1 MDKKEIIENWLKA
14 FGKGI
19 SSKIID
25 EHVTSYGNHL
35 WHLFTW
41 ANVECLEGDAARKVF
56 DNLEYTEAIRF
67 LTDIQTELTRLP
79 I

>member
-1 MDKKEIIENWLKA
+1 MDKNEFVENWLKA
-14 FGKGI
+14 FGKGV

-41 ANVECLEGDAARKVF
+41 ANVE
-56 DNLEYTEAIRF
+56 
-67 LTDIQTELTRLP
+67 
-79 I
+79 